1 MAYTAILHGT
11 GSQNLSTANGDTV
24 VSTATIHNTV
34 AITLTSGGVFS
45 DVFTAPNTTN
55 QVTGVAFYVTSRG
68 SGGNF
73 VVTLQEYNGATW
85 VDKSSDSISQASLP
99 TGYWYFVKFT
109 TPYTYTTTTAGYYRI
124 KFNGSGVTS
133 YSAIS
138 ASTAG
143 TLPYALVC
151 DDRSQAVNSNAG
163 DIFIAGDNG
172 ASYTVTV
179 DTTGINFGS
188 STADG
193 ANGYAT
199 PRYHANGLQLSYNTW
214 ITPSLTA
221 TSSLSVK
228 GSIEFSIQSG
238 FNQTTALPSAYTFTL
253 TYHQNGTS
261 GKAGTFLATNSSGTN
276 VMYFNLTGTPPD
288 YTYTQYTSGA
298 GTAVSPMIT
307 TQNVANAGLTHPWHV
322 GDELLIGSTSGNTET
337 ETRFIRTVVA
347 DNQFTLASTLG
358 GAEAGL
364 TYTHLANAWILNLT
378 RNIII
383 TTNSTSE
390 AWYMY
395 DNTIRT
401 VDGTQTMVGVR
412 IENIGFTTPSQKQGW
427 FWNAAIGNNYNRMDK
442 CVFYNPLNYG
452 LIANN
457 TGGVAITYNELFAVK
472 STANV
477 TSFGLTVGSNNANKT
492 LTNCFAMDL
501 NMSGLNLGAPGT
513 VFNNCHSVSCNKG
526 NSSSRSGIQINTF
539 NAQVIGCS
547 SNANLHANAYLN
559 GNAYNIV
566 SNSSFGTRG
575 TSTRDIYCAG
585 ASFINTLF
593 TNCNF
598 GSASLISNY
607 DLASA
612 GSEIKFHKFNQTE
625 NYHFW
630 YNIMGKN
637 EATGTGLP
645 DTTVRTSSSLAVAHT
660 VLAVA
665 TPQVYEYNILAKAGS
680 AVSALGFL
688 RRDTTFGTGG
698 TILVELFLPSSSVAD
713 TSYTMPTTI
722 DTWFP
727 YVLGATYSG
736 TVDGYATVRVTM
748 TTAGAGGKVYH
759 DDIYNG
765 TNKITALDVWYQGK
779 PSEIMFEQLGD
790 ASAVWAV
797 LSSIQTTSGTM
808 GNLLLANLDSKVSSA
823 GSKSKSIPMINMYNN

>member
-1 MAYTAILHGT
+1 MAYTTILHGT
-11 GSQNLSTANGDTV
+11 GSQNLSTASGDTV
-24 VSTATIHNTV
+24 VSTATMHNTTG
-34 AITLTSGGVFS
+34 INLTSGGVFS

-55 QVTGVAFYVTSRG
+55 SVTGVAFYITSRG

-73 VVTLQEYNGATW
+73 VVTLQEYNGSSW
-85 VDKSSDSISQASLP
+85 VDKSSDSIAQSSLP
-99 TGYWYFVKFT
+99 TGYWYFQKFT

-124 KFNGSGVTS
+124 KFNGSGVSS
-133 YSAIS
+133 YSAVC
-138 ASTAG
+138 ASSGG

-151 DDRSQAVNSNAG
+151 DDRAYTVNGAVG
-163 DIFIAGDNG
+163 DVFIAGDNG
-172 ASYTVTV
+172 ASYTATV

-214 ITPSLTA
+214 ITPSLT
-221 TSSLSVK
+221 TSSSLSVA
-228 GSIEFSIQSG
+228 GSIEFALFSG
-238 FNQTTALPSAYTFTL
+238 FNQTTALPPAYTFTL
-253 TYHQNGTS
+253 TYNQNGTS
-261 GKAGTFLATNSSGTN
+261 GKAGTFLATNTTGTN

-288 YTYTQYTSGA
+288 YTYTQYTSGV
-298 GTAVSPMIT
+298 GTAVSPLVT
-307 TQNVANAGLTHPWHV
+307 TQNVANAGLTRPWQV
-322 GDELLIGSTSGNTET
+322 GDEIMIGSTSGNTET
-337 ETRFIRTVVA
+337 ETRFIKTVVA
-347 DNQFTLASTLG
+347 DNQFTLSTTSG

-364 TYTHLANAWILNLT
+364 TYTHLANAWILNVT

-383 TTNSTSE
+383 TTNNSAQ

-395 DNTIRT
+395 DTTIRT
-401 VDGTQTMVGVR
+401 VDGTQTIVGVR
-412 IENIGFTTPSQKQGW
+412 IENIGLTTPSQKQGW
-427 FWNAAIGNNYNRMDK
+427 YWNASSGNNYSRMDK

-452 LIANN
+452 LIANH

-472 STANV
+472 STTNV
-477 TSFGLTVGSNNANKT
+477 SSFGLTVGSNNANKT

-501 NMSGLNLGAPGT
+501 NMSGLNLGSPGT
-513 VFNNCHSVSCNKG
+513 IFNNCHAVSCNKG
-526 NSSSRSGIQINTF
+526 NSTSRSGIQINTF
-539 NAQVIGCS
+539 NAQLKNSS
-547 SNANLHANAYLN
+547 SNANLNANIYLN
-559 GNAYNIV
+559 GNAYNTV
-566 SNSSFGTRG
+566 SDSSFGTMG
-575 TSTRDIYCAG
+575 TSTRDVYCAG
-585 ASFINTLF
+585 AAFINTLF

-598 GSASLISNY
+598 GSATLISFY

-612 GSEIKFHKFNQTE
+612 GSEIKFHKYNQTE

-630 YNIMGKN
+630 YNVMGKN

-645 DTTVRTSSSLAVAHT
+645 DTTVRTASSLAVAHT
-660 VLAVA
+660 ALAVA
-665 TPQVYEYNILAKAGS
+665 TPQVYEYNVLAKAGN

-688 RRDTTFGTGG
+688 RRDTTFGAGG
-698 TILVELFLPSSSVAD
+698 TILVELFLPGSSVAD

-765 TNKITALDVWYQGK
+765 TNKITAFDVWYQGK

-790 ASAVWAV
+790 ANAVWSVVA
-797 LSSIQTTSGTM
+797 STQTTSGTM
-808 GNLLLANLDSKVSSA
+808 GKIMNKVLTLGKFIA
-823 GSKSKSIPMINMYNN
+823 LK